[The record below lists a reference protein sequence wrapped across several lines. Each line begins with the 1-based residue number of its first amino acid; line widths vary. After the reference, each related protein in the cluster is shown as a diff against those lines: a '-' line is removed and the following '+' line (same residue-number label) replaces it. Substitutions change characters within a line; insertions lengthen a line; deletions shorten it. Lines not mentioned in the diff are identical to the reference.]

1 MYNIFRASKKISI
14 DVSQA
19 TQQLVSDAQSS
30 RQDDE
35 TAASSSTR
43 AMNVLVLAQIECQPY
58 TR

>member
-43 AMNVLVLAQIECQPY
+43 AMNVLAQIEC
-58 TR
+58 

>member
-19 TQQLVSDAQSS
+19 TQQSDAQSS

-35 TAASSSTR
+35 TAANSSTR
-43 AMNVLVLAQIECQPY
+43 AMNVLAQIEC
-58 TR
+58 